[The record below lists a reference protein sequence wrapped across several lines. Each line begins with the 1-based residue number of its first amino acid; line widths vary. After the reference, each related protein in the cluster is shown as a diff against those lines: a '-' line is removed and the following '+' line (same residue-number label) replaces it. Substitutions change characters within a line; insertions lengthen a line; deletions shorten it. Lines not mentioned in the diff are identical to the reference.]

1 ERSSLISMRDGNA
14 GIRRYRD
21 GARYARH
28 NLKRNPRFGKGFRFF
43 AAAAENERIAA
54 LQSAYVLAF
63 ASLFDHQPLDVL
75 LLNALLAPFFTD
87 IDHFSIRTCLFKQ
100 M

>member
-1 ERSSLISMRDGNA
+1 MSLISMREGNA
-14 GIRRYRD
+14 RIGWYSD
-21 GARYARH
+21 GARHARH
-28 NLKRNPRFGKGFRFF
+28 NFKRDPSFGKRFRLF
-43 AAAAENERIAA
+43 AAAAEDERIAA

-63 ASLFDHQPLDVL
+63 ASFFDHQPLDVL